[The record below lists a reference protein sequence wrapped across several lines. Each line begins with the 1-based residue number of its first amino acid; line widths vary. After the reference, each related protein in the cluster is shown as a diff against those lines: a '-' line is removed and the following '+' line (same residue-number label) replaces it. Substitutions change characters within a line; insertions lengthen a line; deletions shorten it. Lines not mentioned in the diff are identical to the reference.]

1 MGVTIAIGQM
11 VLSFI
16 VLAKCADWLVDGA
29 VDLASLLRVPDIL
42 IGIVIVSVGTTA
54 PELAVSVQ
62 AALSGEPEI
71 SLGNA
76 VGSVIYDDGVA
87 LPLVA
92 ILAPVAVV
100 IDAKVLRSAAIFL
113 ITIDLLAYWLCR
125 DGVLQRSEGAFLVV
139 AFFLYLAYTYWEQK
153 RDPARSGDSGAEAL
167 AGGRSVAQTLVLFA
181 VGLVGVLVA
190 SHFIVDATP
199 VVAEAM
205 GVSST
210 IVALVLVALGT
221 SVPEIATCIVS
232 ARKGHGALAVGNI
245 LGADILNVCWIAGAA
260 SLVNDLDV
268 GRDVINFMF
277 PSMLVIVFTMLALL
291 RHRHRFDRWKGVVLL
306 VMFSIYLA
314 LVLIQKPG
322 GAWPG

>member
-1 MGVTIAIGQM
+1 MELAIAIGQM
-11 VLSFI
+11 VLSFV
-16 VLAKCADWLVDGA
+16 VLAKCADWLVEGA
-29 VDLASLLRVPDIL
+29 VDIARLLRLPQIL
-42 IGIVIVSVGTTA
+42 IGIVIVSMGTTA

-62 AALSGEPEI
+62 AALSGHAEI

-125 DGVLQRSEGAFLVV
+125 DGVLQRSEGALLVV
-139 AFFLYLAYTYWEQK
+139 GFFLYLAYTYWEQK
-153 RDPARSGDSGAEAL
+153 RDPARSADSGAEAL
-167 AGGRSVAQTLVLFA
+167 AGSRSVIRALFPFA
-181 VGLVGVLVA
+181 AGLGGVLVA
-190 SHFIVDATP
+190 SHFIVEATP
-199 VVAEAM
+199 AVASAM

-210 IVALVLVALGT
+210 IIALVLVALGT
-221 SVPEIATCIVS
+221 SVPEIATCVVS

-245 LGADILNVCWIAGAA
+245 LGADILNICWIAGAA

-268 GRDVINFMF
+268 GTDVINFMF
-277 PSMLVIVFTMLALL
+277 PAMLVIVFTMLALL
-291 RHRHRFDRWKGVVLL
+291 RLRHRFDRWKGVVLL
-306 VMFSIYLA
+306 VIFLIYLA
-314 LVLIQKPG
+314 LIVIQNPG
-322 GAWPG
+322 GT